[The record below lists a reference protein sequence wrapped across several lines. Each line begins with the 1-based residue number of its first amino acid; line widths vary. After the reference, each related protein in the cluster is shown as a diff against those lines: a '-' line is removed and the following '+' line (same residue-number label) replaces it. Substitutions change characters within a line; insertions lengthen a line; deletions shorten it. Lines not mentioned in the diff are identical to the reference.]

1 MPGPRANLKKTLL
14 RPHQKAKARKF
25 SLRIHHM
32 LSPLPKP
39 ATTKMKG
46 KPGFGSPDQLKRLL
60 QKEFL
65 KYFWLGGFKGM
76 VENNFVGINTSLP
89 SSVLEVNFPRNL
101 KAVAGPGL
109 TVSTGENCSK
119 VGLVAG
125 SLAEYPSWVGSYDA
139 EGDNIPAGGMPFQV
153 RAGIAEQGGFW
164 NPSEGTFIHLNPKN
178 NFIGI
183 NNKDPNAT
191 LDVRGDVHASSDI
204 RTDQN
209 LRVAQSASIGFE
221 GITDPPQTPNGL
233 TVAGKVLGYSDL
245 EVGGNATMGSGR
257 VQNLGEGLVSA
268 TSNGSLQNSTASQ
281 VRTLLDID
289 GVYQFLPVFKP
300 NGGLGNS
307 AIRMGKTPSNF
318 FAIGYGLSNN
328 SAPIYAH
335 HQFGDLVTLHV
346 DGGTV
351 QFGYNTYSSLES
363 SSGAWS
369 NPKINST
376 LGASKMV
383 QGADGSITFRTLQSG
398 ESPSPW
404 AAALTMRFSE
414 DGDRRVGIG
423 TEQPQEKLHVVGN
436 IFAENV
442 RLSGNATNPLTT
454 GWVFRDDN
462 QWLTTKTNT
471 QLLTDLGLSTLTSGT
486 PFKMA
491 KYNASG
497 ALGEAVMQEDA
508 NGNVIL
514 GNLTSTTM
522 TVPNNGVRLLFEGAK
537 PIPGEGALNPQNS
550 DPLFRVY

>member
-1 MPGPRANLKKTLL
+1 
-14 RPHQKAKARKF
+14 
-25 SLRIHHM
+25 
-32 LSPLPKP
+32 
-39 ATTKMKG
+39 
-46 KPGFGSPDQLKRLL
+46 
-60 QKEFL
+60 
-65 KYFWLGGFKGM
+65 
-76 VENNFVGINTSLP
+76 
-89 SSVLEVNFPRNL
+89 
-101 KAVAGPGL
+101 
-109 TVSTGENCSK
+109 
-119 VGLVAG
+119 
-125 SLAEYPSWVGSYDA
+125 
-139 EGDNIPAGGMPFQV
+139 
-153 RAGIAEQGGFW
+153 
-164 NPSEGTFIHLNPKN
+164 
-178 NFIGI
+178 
-183 NNKDPNAT
+183 
-191 LDVRGDVHASSDI
+191 
-204 RTDQN
+204 
-209 LRVAQSASIGFE
+209 
-221 GITDPPQTPNGL
+221 
-233 TVAGKVLGYSDL
+233 
-245 EVGGNATMGSGR
+245 MGSGR

-346 DGGTV
+346 DGGTA

-369 NPKINST
+369 YPKINT
-376 LGASKMV
+376 ALGASKMV
-383 QGADGSITFRTLQSG
+383 QGADGSITFRTLQPN
-398 ESPSPW
+398 ETPTQW
-404 AAALTMRFSE
+404 EAALTMR
-414 DGDRRVGIG
+414 GDRKVGIG
-423 TEQPQEKLHVVGN
+423 TEQPEEKLHVVGN

-471 QLLTDLGLSTLTSGT
+471 QVLTDLGLSTLTNGT

-522 TVPNNGVRLLFEGAK
+522 TVPNNGVRLFFEGAK

-550 DPLFRVY
+550 DPLFIERANYQHDRSGLRINLGDDGGPDKADFGYYKHDNSGWYNAVSIYANGELWAKKVKVTTNAFDDYVFAPNYKLPTLKETEEFIQRNGHLPDVPCAEEVIENGLDLTQINRALLKKVEEMTLHLIRMEKEIEELKSKK